1 MIPLGRSVDITVL
14 MLTVSVV
21 MIMLRFSTNRVSVM
35 RAMTTGCIRRV
46 TMHASVGL
54 MQLCDGKV
62 WIRGC
67 LRVWVG

>member
-14 MLTVSVV
+14 MLTMSIV
-21 MIMLRFSTNRVSVM
+21 MIMLRFSTNRVGVM

-46 TMHASVGL
+46 TMHAGVGQ